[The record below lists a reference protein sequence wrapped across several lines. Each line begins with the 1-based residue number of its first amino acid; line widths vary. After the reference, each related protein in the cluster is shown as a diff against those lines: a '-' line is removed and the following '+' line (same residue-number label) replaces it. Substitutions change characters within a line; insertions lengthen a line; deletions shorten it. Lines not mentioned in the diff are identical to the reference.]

1 MNDRSRDR
9 SVRRSVRSRSSCLL
23 QTQPSTIRHRL
34 SPTPEAKPSELR
46 FLPSP
51 AHNGSA
57 QLSYFIYSCT
67 VRTQA
72 QCHATAQSHHA
83 RMNSRPNVLCIRSTM
98 SNSQRTIAKI
108 TTIQIDHSRFRS
120 FSRGQRTGGA
130 ERDRTDDLLLA
141 KQALSQLSYGPNH
154 WSIIAQSGPEPAL
167 SNLVGQGRFELPT
180 SRLSSARSNQLS
192 Y

>member
-1 MNDRSRDR
+1 MRLLFRIARPSR
-9 SVRRSVRSRSSCLL
+9 
-23 QTQPSTIRHRL
+23 
-34 SPTPEAKPSELR
+34 SPTPALANARSKAFGAP
-46 FLPSP
+46 LPSIT

-72 QCHATAQSHHA
+72 QCHATAHRHHA

-98 SNSQRTIAKI
+98 SNSQRTTAKVQ
-108 TTIQIDHSRFRS
+108 TTPCNHSRFLS

-141 KQALSQLSYGPNH
+141 KQALSQLSYGPNL
-154 WSIIAQSGPEPAL
+154 IGPSSLKAGLEPA
-167 SNLVGQGRFELPT
+167 P
-180 SRLSSARSNQLS
+180 
-192 Y
+192 